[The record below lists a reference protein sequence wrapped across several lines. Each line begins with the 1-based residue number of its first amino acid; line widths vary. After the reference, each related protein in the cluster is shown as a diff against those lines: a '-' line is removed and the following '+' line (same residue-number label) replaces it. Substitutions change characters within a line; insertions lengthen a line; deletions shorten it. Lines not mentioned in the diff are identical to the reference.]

1 MPVSCRQWGNP
12 MGGAILLKGVGGE
25 GGLEEGR
32 IFDVEVELGGGL
44 LIEVEGVLRLKERL
58 LLVKGIL
65 LC

>member
-1 MPVSCRQWGNP
+1 
-12 MGGAILLKGVGGE
+12 MGGAEGKGVGGE

-58 LLVKGIL
+58 LLVKEIL
-65 LC
+65 LR